1 MILSHIV
8 SRLLPLYEPSEA
20 RAVAFA
26 LLEDAFGLTRTDIYA
41 GKVTQFSADQAARLE
56 ALLQRLCA
64 GEPLQY
70 AVGTARFCDGVY
82 AVTPATLIPRPETE
96 ELVLWAEA
104 EAARVA
110 ADAPGEAPLRLLDV
124 GTGSGCIAIAL
135 AERLGS
141 RWQAEAWDVA
151 EDTLD
156 VARRNA
162 LAHGVGVD
170 FRLCDLF
177 TATATPPD
185 RPSLDLIVSNP
196 PYVCQH
202 ERADMA
208 PRVLLHEP
216 ARALFVP
223 DDDPLLFYRALLQLA
238 LARLRAGGALLVEVN
253 RAYAT
258 ATADLFRSGGL
269 HGVSI
274 RHDAFGNP
282 RMVGAR
288 KGTRRG
294 I

>member
-26 LLEDAFGLTRTDIYA
+26 LLEDAFGLTRTDVYA
-41 GKVTQFSADQAARLE
+41 GKVTQFSAEQAARLE

-70 AVGTARFCDGVY
+70 AIGTARFCDGVY

-104 EAARVA
+104 EAHTIA
-110 ADAPGEAPLRLLDV
+110 AAGPREAPLRMLDA

-135 AERLGS
+135 AHRLGS
-141 RWQAEAWDVA
+141 HWQVEAWDVA

-156 VARRNA
+156 VARRNSS
-162 LAHGVGVD
+162 AHGVSVD
-170 FRLCDLF
+170 FRLCDLL
-177 TATATPPD
+177 AAAAAPAE

-196 PYVCQH
+196 PYVCH
-202 ERADMA
+202 RERADMT
-208 PRVLLHEP
+208 PQVLLHEP

-238 LARLRAGGALLVEVN
+238 LARLRDGGSLLVEVN

-269 HGVSI
+269 HDVRL

-288 KGTRRG
+288 KSE
-294 I
+294 